1 MCLNQLT
8 TMKHHLG
15 GILLKSIHNAHHP
28 GRTNPVH
35 NGTDT
40 TIFQSIACFT
50 RVGWKCYL
58 NSFLGTSG
66 QPSQGVAPQLNPCC
80 PSSHPFPIPLSAPS
94 DMDLYTLHR
103 SGHADVD
110 IHPRLHATYIGS
122 SFDYSQQDTSSQI
135 DWNRG
140 RNQEDS
146 TRAVQSTIKI
156 NTVRGTSKLSRHQE
170 FHSRTL
176 SILSTYSPSS
186 VFVQCHPLLIT
197 NSYFIHNSL
206 KSATRQ

>member
-1 MCLNQLT
+1 MNTHTPIPAMCLNQLT

-28 GRTNPVH
+28 GRTIQDVETRIWTPLIDLKIK
-35 NGTDT
+35 GTLFT
-40 TIFQSIACFT
+40 T
-50 RVGWKCYL
+50 
-58 NSFLGTSG
+58 
-66 QPSQGVAPQLNPCC
+66 PSQGVAPQLNPCC
-80 PSSHPFPIPLSAPS
+80 PSSHPFPIPLSAPL
-94 DMDLYTLHR
+94 DIDLYNLHR

-156 NTVRGTSKLSRHQE
+156 NTVRGTSKLV
-170 FHSRTL
+170 
-176 SILSTYSPSS
+176 I
-186 VFVQCHPLLIT
+186 
-197 NSYFIHNSL
+197 
-206 KSATRQ
+206 

>member
-1 MCLNQLT
+1 MVLEFIPRDFRPAFARCRAAAESVLPFLAPHSDSV
-8 TMKHHLG
+8 KRALG
-15 GILLKSIHNAHHP
+15 HGL
-28 GRTNPVH
+28 VY
-35 NGTDT
+35 
-40 TIFQSIACFT
+40 FT
-50 RVGWKCYL
+50 
-58 NSFLGTSG
+58 
-66 QPSQGVAPQLNPCC
+66 
-80 PSSHPFPIPLSAPS
+80 
-94 DMDLYTLHR
+94 
-103 SGHADVD
+103 SGHADWFKRNS
-110 IHPRLHATYIGS
+110 HSTAWFLQQPRLHAAYIGS

-140 RNQEDS
+140 RNQTDS
-146 TRAVQSTIKI
+146 TSAIDLFRRRWALLQAHATAQS
-156 NTVRGTSKLSRHQE
+156 LHQE